1 MEVADIHD
9 LIQEQWLRKRNKG
22 EIVWKTKTGNE
33 IPINEMTD
41 SHLENTINYLI
52 KRKAINDILVENE
65 VSIF

>member
-9 LIQEQWLRKRNKG
+9 LIKEQWLRKRNKG
-22 EIVWKTKTGNE
+22 EIVWKTRTGNE

-52 KRKAINDILVENE
+52 KMKAINDILIENE
-65 VSIF
+65 TSIF

>member
-1 MEVADIHD
+1 MEIADIDD

-22 EIVWKTKTGNE
+22 EIIWKTRTGNE

-52 KRKAINDILVENE
+52 KKKAINEILAENE
-65 VSIF
+65 ASIF